1 MSYSRLIS
9 GIRKNIADCSDSIA
23 VKVGQHQLT
32 YGELGQMSDQISHH
46 ILQSIPGPDRSRRQ
60 CRIAVCLDRNEYL
73 IPAILAVFMSGCTY
87 VPIDPTTPI
96 DRIKYMV
103 DDCDIDLILTTSDL
117 ACRLSTPL
125 SNRSFLIL
133 DDCPASCLPS
143 PDSCILSKTAYIIY
157 TSGTTGVPKGVPITY
172 DALFSLIRK
181 TRDIPPLRITR
192 ESRLLQF
199 VSISFDPSVLT
210 IFGALYYGS
219 RLIVATQ
226 EQRLDVSLLIRLIR
240 QEAVTYAALP
250 ASVISVFPTFE
261 LPSLQ
266 VLASGGE
273 ALPAPIV
280 DRVVGHGYSF
290 LNFYGP
296 TENTIMSTYK
306 LYAPGTKS
314 TIIGKPLPG
323 VQAYVVDDDMRPVE
337 KGTIGELLLGGD
349 QLFTGYLNRA
359 DINQQVLTCLP
370 SPVSCLLYHT
380 GDLVVELPNGDYEYI
395 SRKDSQVKLRGYRI
409 ELDEIKH
416 RLEQC
421 PGVTQAYVRVETVG
435 SQKQI
440 VAWLAP
446 LDIDLQA
453 VRHYLSHFLPPY
465 MVPAFLVPVDRFQLT
480 INGKIDPTHLRNTAL
495 DQLLSPDSSS
505 SYSSS
510 TESEITR
517 ILCKILELPNIPADI
532 DLIGQLSMT
541 SLQIMEAVSTL
552 EFTGLHLSVKDFYD
566 KRTISELAKVH
577 DASEQCYWYNPP
589 QKGKPVVVVVSGYT
603 SFIFLYTK
611 WADIIRDHYN
621 IFVIESYHYNHS
633 AKLLSV
639 DDYIAQYLD
648 MVLPVLEE
656 YGIDVIM
663 GFCLGGEMGLYLA
676 HRLHQLK
683 GITPIAVVIDG
694 EVDRDTHR
702 ERVLPLVWKNL
713 PPEINKRRVDLDYNL
728 IKTMPNFTYEGQVT
742 SILAGHLPP
751 NDVNDPNADLSMI
764 NDEYRHWIRV
774 FFERTPSFWKKHYP
788 QCKIMSLDIDHYD
801 LLKDMHRGV
810 LPIVNYF
817 LSIIPKR

>member
-9 GIRKNIADCSDSIA
+9 GIRQNIADCSESIA
-23 VKVGQHQLT
+23 VKVGEHQLT
-32 YGELGQMSDQISHH
+32 YGELGLLADQISRR
-46 ILQSIPGPDRSRRQ
+46 ILHALSSSVNCKQP
-60 CRIAVCLDRNEYL
+60 RIAVCLDRNEHL
-73 IPAILAVFMSGCTY
+73 IPAILAVLMSGCTY
-87 VPIDPTTPI
+87 VPIDPSTPF

-117 ACRLSTPL
+117 ASRLSTPL
-125 SNRSFLIL
+125 PDRSFLIL
-133 DDCPASCLPS
+133 DDSTNHYSLITLHYS
-143 PDSCILSKTAYIIY
+143 LFTNHSSLFTHHIAYIIY

-181 TRDIPPLRITR
+181 TSDIPPLRITR
-192 ESRLLQF
+192 ESRVLQF

-226 EQRLDVSLLIRLIR
+226 EQRLDVSLLIQLIR

-266 VLASGGE
+266 TLASGGE
-273 ALPAPIV
+273 ALPASIV
-280 DRVVGHGYSF
+280 DRGVGHGYSF

-314 TIIGKPLPG
+314 TVIGKPLPG

-337 KGTIGELLLGGD
+337 KGTVGELLLGGD
-349 QLFTGYLNRA
+349 QLFSGYLGREPFT
-359 DINQQVLTCLP
+359 DQP
-370 SPVSCLLYHT
+370 LYHT

-435 SQKQI
+435 NQKQI
-440 VAWLAP
+440 VAYLTP
-446 LDIDLQA
+446 LDTDLQA
-453 VRHYLSHFLPPY
+453 VRSYLSQFLPPY

-495 DQLLSPDSSS
+495 DQLVNCKPSTVNCKQSSD
-505 SYSSS
+505 SS

-517 ILCKILELPNIPADI
+517 ILCKILELPNIPADV

-552 EFTGLHLSVKDFYD
+552 EFTGLHISVKDFYD
-566 KRTISELAKVH
+566 KRTVRELAKVH
-577 DASEQCYWYNPP
+577 DASEQCYWYLPP

-611 WADIIRDHYN
+611 WAELISDRYN
-621 IFVIESYHYNHS
+621 IFVIESYHYIHS
-633 AKLLSV
+633 PEPLSV
-639 DDYIAQYLD
+639 DDYIEQYLD
-648 MVLPVLEE
+648 MVTPVVEE
-656 YGIDVIM
+656 YGIHVIM

-683 GITPIAVVIDG
+683 GITPTAVVIDG

-713 PPEINKRRVDLDYNL
+713 PPEINQRRVDLDYNL
-728 IKTMPNFTYEGQVT
+728 IKTMPHFTYPGPVT
-742 SILAGHLPP
+742 SILAGRLPS
-751 NDVNDPNADLSMI
+751 NDVNDPNADVSMI
-764 NDEYRHWIRV
+764 NDEYRYWLKV
-774 FFERTPSFWKKHYP
+774 FFERTPDYWKKHYP
-788 QCKIMSLDIDHYD
+788 QCHLMILDIDHYD
-801 LLKDMHRGV
+801 FFKEMEHGV
-810 LPIVNYF
+810 MPIVDYF
-817 LSIIPKR
+817 LAIL